1 MSKKLPLNQVGPET
15 YDVLLK
21 RVEDYQAQPL
31 TGYVKVWLKRKLC
44 ESKTYTPSDVFLI
57 LLRPKYP
64 QAVLYINGE
73 CEEYHLDQFVMRIPT
88 DICYKKEYYYTAEYE
103 KEEYVIDPEAIQDYI
118 YREIPRQTN
127 YTKEDMANCNL
138 VFGSL
143 K

>member
-31 TGYVKVWLKRKLC
+31 SGYVKIRAKGTLRAS
-44 ESKTYTPSDVFLI
+44 EIHTYPDLFVI
-57 LLRPKYP
+57 LLKPKYP

-73 CEEYHLDQFVMRIPT
+73 YEEYYLDQFVMRIPR

-103 KEEYVIDPEAIQDYI
+103 KEEYVIDQEAIQDYI